1 MCICIT
7 LELTNTGMDNIKQT
21 INLSRTKFFDEQ
33 DYHYASDDLVKSSWR
48 RCLDIGLNH
57 REKLI
62 FTPVARADLKV
73 MQEQESLLIDCFSKV
88 IEKYYPVIKRAD
100 YLAVLTNSQGIALD
114 IKGDIKNHD
123 KVTQNTFRPGICFSE
138 DQIGTNA
145 MGCAITFQKEISVVG
160 GEHYIEF
167 ISGFQCSAAPI
178 LDNNGN
184 VLGTVDLSRRSDK
197 TDCGSKLLASTIA
210 FEIEKNLF
218 LTEKGFIKLEV
229 NLAHEFTTSQINNA
243 IFLLNFDEDGLLLSS
258 CSRTKARLDLAR
270 LPPSICFED
279 IFDLSFDEFLP
290 SRSKKVPVALK
301 LNSGLDVI
309 VNACHY
315 NHTPSF
321 QAKTESRQAESA
333 PDFGDPEINKK
344 LDRGLIAIK
353 AKLPILIS
361 GETGTGKE
369 VFAQTLY
376 QLSNL
381 KGPIVAL
388 NCSAIPENLIESE
401 LFGYE
406 EGAFTGAR
414 RGGSRG
420 KIEQADYGI
429 LFLDEIGEMPL
440 ALQAQLLRVLDTGEV
455 TRLGSEQKRTS
466 TFQLLSASHKD
477 LLEAVNQGHFRQ
489 DLYYRIK
496 GLNLHLSPLRQ
507 RPQLNRFI
515 GECAQKILEN
525 SILSTEALHELC
537 AYDWPGNVRELIN
550 SLKVLK
556 VFSHNKPVINAQDL
570 PSEMFS
576 YKMKRPSK
584 GSLPDLEHSLIIDAL
599 IKHNGHIPSA
609 AHDLGLSRATL
620 YRKIQS
626 LKINLDEFRNQ

>member
-1 MCICIT
+1 M
-7 LELTNTGMDNIKQT
+7 NNFKQT
-21 INLSRTKFFDEQ
+21 IDLSRTKFFDEQ
-33 DYHYASDDLVKSSWR
+33 NYHFASDDLVKSSWR

-57 REKLI
+57 KEKLI
-62 FTPVARADLKV
+62 FTPVARTDLKV
-73 MQEQESLLIDCFSKV
+73 MQEQESLLIDCFSNV
-88 IEKYYPVIKRAD
+88 IEKYYTAIKQAD
-100 YLAVLTNSQGIALD
+100 YLAVLTNNQGIALD

-138 DQIGTNA
+138 EQIGTNA
-145 MGCAITFQKEISVVG
+145 MGCAIKFQKEISVVG

-178 LDNNGN
+178 LDSSGD
-184 VLGTVDLSRRSDK
+184 VLGTVDLSRRSEK
-197 TDCGSKLLASTIA
+197 ADCGSKLLASTIA
-210 FEIEKNLF
+210 FEIEKKLF
-218 LTEKGFIKLEV
+218 LTKKGFIKLEV
-229 NLAHEFTTSQINNA
+229 NLAHEYTTSQINNA
-243 IFLLNFDEDGLLLSS
+243 ILLLNFNEDGLLLSS
-258 CSRTKARLDLAR
+258 CSRTKNRLDLGR
-270 LPPSICFED
+270 FPSSICFED

-290 SRSKKVPVALK
+290 LKFKKAPVAIK

-315 NHTPSF
+315 NPTPSF
-321 QAKTESRQAESA
+321 PIKTEEREADSV
-333 PDFGDPEINKK
+333 PDFGDPDINRK
-344 LDRGLIAIK
+344 LDRGLLALK

-361 GETGTGKE
+361 GETGTGKD

-388 NCSAIPENLIESE
+388 NCSAIPENLVESE
-401 LFGYE
+401 LFGYD
-406 EGAFTGAR
+406 EGAFTGAK

-420 KIEQADYGI
+420 KIEQAHNGI

-440 ALQAQLLRVLDTGEV
+440 TLQAQLLRVLESGEV

-466 TFQLLSASHKD
+466 TFQLVSASHKD

-515 GECAQKILEN
+515 GECAYKVLGN

-556 VFSHNKPVINAQDL
+556 VFSNNKAVINVEDL

-576 YKMKRPSK
+576 YDIQRHSK

-599 IKHNGHIPSA
+599 IKHNGHVPSA
-609 AHDLGLSRATL
+609 ALDLRLSRATL
-620 YRKIQS
+620 YRKIHS
-626 LKINLDEFRNQ
+626 LRINVEEFRNQ